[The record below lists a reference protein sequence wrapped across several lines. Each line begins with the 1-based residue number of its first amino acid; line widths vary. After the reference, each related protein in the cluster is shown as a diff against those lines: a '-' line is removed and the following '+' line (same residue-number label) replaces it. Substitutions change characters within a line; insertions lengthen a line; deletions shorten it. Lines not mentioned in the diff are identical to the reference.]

1 MSTAVA
7 VRLCS
12 EDGCQNRIIA
22 RGKCKKHY
30 ERWRCSLP
38 GHRVGVPDR
47 PEVADKIAYLGSLTF
62 GELAAYCSG
71 VLARAS
77 IAGGDP
83 DEIATWTE
91 LVRLTALRASD

>member
-1 MSTAVA
+1 MSITTT
-7 VRLCS
+7 VRVCS
-12 EDGCQNRIIA
+12 EDDCPNRVIA
-22 RGKCKKHY
+22 RGKCKMHY

-38 GHRVGVPDR
+38 GRRVGATDR